1 MKLIRQEDNMMS
13 KIRYMEPEQ
22 TRSSFKHIVIWAMA
36 AVFYLYEVALRVAPA
51 GLTDQLMQHF
61 NITSTGLGLLVGAY
75 YWSYVLM
82 QLPCGLILDKFGP
95 QKVISL
101 SALVC
106 GAGTIL
112 FCQADTLVPAIFGRI
127 LVGVGSACAF
137 IAALK
142 VATDWFSPSRFALI
156 AGLTNMMGTFGGNF
170 AGSPLSYLS
179 EHYGWVNIFTIM
191 GLSGFFI
198 ALLAYLIIEDKPSKS
213 FNNFHNFKHILI
225 MLSMNKQIWL
235 AGIIGGILYL
245 PLTAFAELWG
255 VPFLTRVFDGDHFI
269 GSLTTNLVFIGMAVG
284 GPVFAIL
291 SNKMKSYKRVLQLTA
306 VFAGC
311 ISLLIVFSPFF
322 DRDSVLSLLF
332 LLGFVIGGQVLVFSL
347 AKVNVESSAYGTA
360 MGFTNAIIS
369 FVGLFS
375 QVFMGVILDF
385 VWDGSVS
392 EVGTRIYSVSA
403 YQYTIIFLPIFMLIC
418 MVVLM
423 FVRDKYE
430 KIAV

>member
-1 MKLIRQEDNMMS
+1 
-13 KIRYMEPEQ
+13 METEQ
-22 TRSSFKHIVIWAMA
+22 KRSSFKHILIWAMA
-36 AVFYLYEVALRVAPA
+36 AAFYLYEVALRVAPA
-51 GLTDQLMQHF
+51 GITDQLMQHF
-61 NITSTGLGLLVGAY
+61 DITSTGLGLLVGAY

-95 QKVISL
+95 QKVISI

-112 FCQADTLVPAIFGRI
+112 FCQADTLTLAVFGRI
-127 LVGVGSACAF
+127 LVGMGSACAF

-142 VATDWFSPSRFALI
+142 VATDWFSPRRFALI

-179 EHYGWVNIFTIM
+179 ENYGWVNIFTLM

-213 FNNFHNFKHILI
+213 FDNFHKFKRILI
-225 MLSMNKQIWL
+225 VLSMNKQIWL
-235 AGIIGGILYL
+235 AGVVGGILYL
-245 PLTAFAELWG
+245 PVTAFAELWG
-255 VPFLTRVFDGDHFI
+255 VPFLTRVFDGDNFI

-284 GPVFAIL
+284 GPIFAVM
-291 SNKMKSYKRVLQLTA
+291 STKMQSYKRVLQLTA
-306 VFAGC
+306 VLAGG

-322 DRDSVLSLLF
+322 DRDSVLCLLF
-332 LLGFVIGGQVLVFSL
+332 SLGFVIGGQVLVFSL
-347 AKVNVESSAYGTA
+347 AKVNVESNAYGTA

-369 FVGLFS
+369 FVAVFS
-375 QVFMGVILDF
+375 QVIMGIILDF

-392 EVGTRIYSVSA
+392 EMGTRIYTADA
-403 YQYTIIFLPIFMLIC
+403 YQYAIVFLPILMLIC
-418 MVVLM
+418 MFILM

-430 KIAV
+430 KI

>member
-1 MKLIRQEDNMMS
+1 
-13 KIRYMEPEQ
+13 MEQKQ
-22 TRSSFKHIVIWAMA
+22 TRSSVKNFMIWAMA
-36 AVFYLYEVALRVAPA
+36 AAFYLYEVALRVAPA
-51 GLTDQLMQHF
+51 GITDQLMQHF

-75 YWSYVLM
+75 YWAYVLM

-106 GAGTIL
+106 GIGTIL
-112 FCQADTLVPAIFGRI
+112 FCQADTLLIAVIGRV

-137 IAALK
+137 IGALK
-142 VATDWFSPSRFALI
+142 VATDWFSPRRFALI

-179 EHYGWVNIFTIM
+179 ENYGWVNVFTIM

-198 ALLAYLIIEDKPSKS
+198 ALLAYIIIEDKPSKS
-213 FNNFHNFKHILI
+213 FDRFDKFKTVL
-225 MLSMNKQIWL
+225 LLLCKNKQIWF
-235 AGIIGGILYL
+235 AGVVGGILYL

-269 GSLTTNLVFIGMAVG
+269 GSLTTNLVFIGMAIG
-284 GPVFAIL
+284 GPIFAIL
-291 SNKMKSYKRVLQLTA
+291 SSNMKSYKRLLQITA
-306 VFAGC
+306 VLAGS

-322 DRDSVLSLLF
+322 DRNSVLSLLF

-347 AKVNVESSAYGTA
+347 AKVNVKNSAYGTA

-369 FVGLFS
+369 FVGLLS
-375 QVFMGVILDF
+375 QVIMGIILDF

-392 EVGTRIYSVSA
+392 ELGMRIYTTNS
-403 YQYTIIFLPIFMLIC
+403 YQHAIIFLPIVMLTC
-418 MVVLM
+418 MFILM
-423 FVRDKYE
+423 FVHDKYE
-430 KIAV
+430 KTSP